1 MAASMQGPTPVQPK
15 KANVVVWIIVGLLG
29 LVMVAGVVVVAGGL
43 FVAGKF
49 HDAASNPALT
59 AAKVMAAANRDV
71 EILSSDDSKGTV
83 TFKEKKSGKV
93 ITLDFDQIKQG
104 RIVFEE
110 DGKKV
115 TVDST
120 TDGVNLTDNNGST
133 VQIGSNASARLPAWL
148 PAYPGSNVQGTF
160 AMQGTGHS
168 GAAVSFTTKD
178 RVDKV
183 SSFYDDALRKA
194 GFTTNVNLIEQDGKT
209 SGAMIT
215 AESDD
220 KRRTAVVNIAAGDD
234 DATVSITYSDK
245 K

>member
-1 MAASMQGPTPVQPK
+1 MQG
-15 KANVVVWIIVGLLG
+15 A
-29 LVMVAGVVVVAGGL
+29 
-43 FVAGKF
+43 
-49 HDAASNPALT
+49 
-59 AAKVMAAANRDV
+59 
-71 EILSSDDSKGTV
+71 
-83 TFKEKKSGKV
+83 
-93 ITLDFDQIKQG
+93 
-104 RIVFEE
+104 
-110 DGKKV
+110 
-115 TVDST
+115 
-120 TDGVNLTDNNGST
+120 
-133 VQIGSNASARLPAWL
+133 
-148 PAYPGSNVQGTF
+148 
-160 AMQGTGHS
+160 GHS